1 MEGDSTPSVS
11 SQIEQ
16 MLPDIPQDE
25 MPHLDDIPQDEMP
38 QDEMPQDDI
47 PQYEMPH
54 LEKTTDDG
62 YEADDEYVDEFRRI
76 AIYSEDGQDSF
87 ILASYTNSYG
97 TKRIMLN
104 DVDISLKDFRR
115 YLNCVSESEYKRND
129 ELFYVGIQASFMT
142 GLVVLLIALGL
153 TILKSHMAKN

>member
-25 MPHLDDIPQDEMP
+25 MPQDEMP
-38 QDEMPQDDI
+38 P
-47 PQYEMPH
+47 

-62 YEADDEYVDEFRRI
+62 YEADDEYVDDFRRI

-153 TILKSHMAKN
+153 TILKSNTAKN